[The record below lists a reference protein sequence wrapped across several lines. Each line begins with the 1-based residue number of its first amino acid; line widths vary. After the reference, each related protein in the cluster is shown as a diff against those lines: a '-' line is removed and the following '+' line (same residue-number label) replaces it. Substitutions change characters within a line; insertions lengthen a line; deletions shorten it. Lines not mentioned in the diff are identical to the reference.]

1 MSRLSSNMPTTTSK
15 IPTNTSSSLLNNQNL
30 LHVKFHVNKI
40 QENLLN
46 KRLKQINDQEM
57 KLRLKNQRTS
67 NDLVNFLNDCKQST
81 GYFSKMNSNKSSS
94 VSSLSLMDQ
103 QTSKLNIDNKQRNK
117 YLDDQ
122 ILKSN
127 TNSSLDLNYIEPK
140 STKNVLSKPKL
151 SRKFCFKSLDFDKNQ
166 QQVNNEIFRAITPL
180 KSLPETAESFVDS
193 TESENNNKL
202 IGTTLFEQILSIPE
216 TNSSSTPTSTSNSS
230 HNNMSSSKASAS
242 SRSTDSTCSSG
253 DFQINNLKDHCSTKK
268 FRPSSS
274 STIKSINSKYLRSKF
289 SDSTTLSNID
299 WLSSTFTFDLD
310 LDKNSTEKKG
320 KNVNNQFVQNFSGR
334 YAKNPNIKTND
345 QKKIRQNSFKK
356 SEFKSRSLNLL
367 LNTNELISFKPIE
380 TANESSLSSF
390 LSNESNKSKLS
401 MARSVDTKYQTKNS
415 FANRQQAFPIQ
426 ISMSRNLIRKKQL
439 GLINDYKTLNSM
451 EFIKSLRQIQENL
464 DTKVK
469 QFSYKTIQQI
479 V

>member
-1 MSRLSSNMPTTTSK
+1 
-15 IPTNTSSSLLNNQNL
+15 
-30 LHVKFHVNKI
+30 
-40 QENLLN
+40 
-46 KRLKQINDQEM
+46 
-57 KLRLKNQRTS
+57 
-67 NDLVNFLNDCKQST
+67 
-81 GYFSKMNSNKSSS
+81 
-94 VSSLSLMDQ
+94 
-103 QTSKLNIDNKQRNK
+103 
-117 YLDDQ
+117 
-122 ILKSN
+122 
-127 TNSSLDLNYIEPK
+127 
-140 STKNVLSKPKL
+140 
-151 SRKFCFKSLDFDKNQ
+151 
-166 QQVNNEIFRAITPL
+166 
-180 KSLPETAESFVDS
+180 
-193 TESENNNKL
+193 
-202 IGTTLFEQILSIPE
+202 
-216 TNSSSTPTSTSNSS
+216 
-230 HNNMSSSKASAS
+230 MSSSKASAS

>member
-356 SEFKSRSLNLL
+356 
-367 LNTNELISFKPIE
+367 
-380 TANESSLSSF
+380 
-390 LSNESNKSKLS
+390 
-401 MARSVDTKYQTKNS
+401 
-415 FANRQQAFPIQ
+415 
-426 ISMSRNLIRKKQL
+426 
-439 GLINDYKTLNSM
+439 
-451 EFIKSLRQIQENL
+451 
-464 DTKVK
+464 
-469 QFSYKTIQQI
+469 
-479 V
+479 